1 MSWKVVSQRT
11 LRFSL
16 QIVFAHNL
24 LTFFTFTDLE
34 IAWLNFLIF
43 GLWIYKKNRISLL
56 IFLRL
61 LRSYPVIL
69 KAVVLHIACWPSKSI
84 GTVMLKGACIQR
96 YMNKACFFFT
106 RDVWSYTATFVAFV
120 KHFSNVIRGG
130 LMLVST
136 LWVAVSSWS
145 YFTENLF
152 L

>member
-43 GLWIYKKNRISLL
+43 GLWIYKKKRISLL

-61 LRSYPVIL
+61 CEILSSYSEGSRV
-69 KAVVLHIACWPSKSI
+69 ACWPSKSI

-96 YMNKACFFFT
+96 YMNKACFFT
-106 RDVWSYTATFVAFV
+106 RDVRYYTATFVVFV

-145 YFTENLF
+145 YFTEDRNLF